1 MADDSYCVRTCKLR
15 DICMSSNMLDD
26 LLQSLQRLFKQEY
39 ERGTTDI
46 LNRIV
51 GTINGARS
59 TRSKPRLKAT
69 RSRSKKRTPRGTAR
83 ALILRVLS
91 AKKAGARVPEIM
103 AAAKTPAER
112 TATVSAIRIELY
124 TGKKKRRY
132 VNKNGTWSLPIRK

>member
-1 MADDSYCVRTCKLR
+1 MA
-15 DICMSSNMLDD
+15 SNTLYD

-46 LNRIV
+46 LNRIM
-51 GTINGARS
+51 GTINGAKPA
-59 TRSKPRLKAT
+59 RSKPRSKAK
-69 RSRSKKRTPRGTAR
+69 SGRSKKRAPRGTAR
-83 ALILRVLS
+83 ALIVRVLS

-124 TGKKKRRY
+124 NGKKKRRY
-132 VNKNGTWSLPIRK
+132 VNKNGTWSLPNRE